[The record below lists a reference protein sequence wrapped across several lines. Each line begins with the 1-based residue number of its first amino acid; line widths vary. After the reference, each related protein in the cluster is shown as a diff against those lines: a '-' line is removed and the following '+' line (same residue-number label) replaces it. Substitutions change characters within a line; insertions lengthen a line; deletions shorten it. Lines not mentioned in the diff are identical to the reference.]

1 MECCRQPWWWMYVHV
16 HPAVSLSLE
25 TEVLTS
31 RARVSLCTDSYRL
44 CPLQTATQ
52 PPGYPLDETC
62 FQAHALEFEGDTQW
76 FQFGSNRSSR
86 AMYGPIKAMRTS
98 EGTWPE
104 GSQWTRKQPPSL
116 ACWLA
121 GWLAG
126 GLAVVL
132 AFVLSL

>member
-1 MECCRQPWWWMYVHV
+1 VC
-16 HPAVSLSLE
+16 LS
-25 TEVLTS
+25 V
-31 RARVSLCTDSYRL
+31 CTDSYRL

-104 GSQWTRKQPPSL
+104 GSQWTRKHPPSL
-116 ACWLA
+116 AGWLA
-121 GWLAG
+121 GGLAG